1 MWDEWRSTVCFVWT
15 AGTRRNN
22 PTGSICLPY
31 IFQLFLLESDVRAE
45 DLLWFSLFSVLF
57 TENSWGG
64 RISSHISELLIK
76 TWGVEG
82 PGDEREDTIPPPSET
97 EDVLRQYKMDWEL
110 LKFVEL
116 FEFRREK
123 SFEVR
128 REDSVFKNI
137 NFTHLIL
144 PKYFHPS
151 SFYILKCFA
160 LRIKFFAMNTNTSY
174 LQFGV
179 KWKLKYDN

>member
-1 MWDEWRSTVCFVWT
+1 MCIFHYIDKHNADFSNCLMLWKYQLWIKIINYSLWDEWRSTVCFVWT

-31 IFQLFLLESDVRAE
+31 IFQLFLLESDVRVE
-45 DLLWFSLFSVLF
+45 DFIWFSLFSVLF
-57 TENSWGG
+57 TDNSWGG

-97 EDVLRQYKMDWEL
+97 EDVLREYTMDWEF

-128 REDSVFKNI
+128 REDSVFCKYQFHAFG
-137 NFTHLIL
+137 FT
-144 PKYFHPS
+144 
-151 SFYILKCFA
+151 
-160 LRIKFFAMNTNTSY
+160 
-174 LQFGV
+174 
-179 KWKLKYDN
+179 